1 MIDDILRD
9 AEQRM
14 KRSID
19 LLRQELA
26 GVRAGRATPSLIE
39 HLTVNYYGTPTPLN
53 QLATISAPEAR
64 LLVIQVWD
72 RNAVSAVEKAL
83 RQSDLSVN
91 PSVEGQ
97 TVRILLPPLTEE
109 RRRQLVKL
117 VHEEVEKTKVAIRN
131 IRRDALSAIK
141 ALLKNKE
148 ISEDDE
154 RRAEQRLQD
163 LTNRFITEAENLGK
177 QKEHDILEV

>member
-14 KRSID
+14 RKTID
-19 LLRQELA
+19 LLRSELS
-26 GVRAGRATPSLIE
+26 GIRAGRASPSLLE
-39 HLTVNYYGTPTPLN
+39 HLEVNYYGTPMPLN
-53 QLATISAPEAR
+53 QLAAITAPEPR
-64 LLVIQVWD
+64 MLVVQVWD
-72 RNAVSAVEKAL
+72 SSAVSAVEKAI
-83 RQSDLSVN
+83 RQSELGLN

-97 TVRILLPPLTEE
+97 TLRILLPPLTEE

-117 VHEEVEKTKVAIRN
+117 VHQHVEEAKVAIRN
-131 IRRDALSAIK
+131 VRRDALADIK
-141 ALLKNKE
+141 KLLKEKQ

-163 LTNRFITEAENLGK
+163 LTNRYIAEAEKLGK

>member
-14 KRSID
+14 KKSIE
-19 LLRQELA
+19 LLRNELS
-26 GVRAGRATPSLIE
+26 GIRAGRASPSLIE
-39 HLTVNYYGTPTPLN
+39 HLEVNYYGTPMPLN
-53 QLATISAPEAR
+53 QLASITAPEAR
-64 LLVIQVWD
+64 MLVVQVWD
-72 RNAVSAVEKAL
+72 SSAVSAVEKAL
-83 RQSDLSVN
+83 RQSELGFN

-97 TVRILLPPLTEE
+97 TLRILLPPLTEE

-117 VHEEVEKTKVAIRN
+117 VHQHVEEAKVAIRN
-131 IRRDALSAIK
+131 IRRDALSDIK
-141 ALLKNKE
+141 KLLKEKQ

-163 LTNRFITEAENLGK
+163 LTNRYVAEAEKLGK